1 MKTTTAEKAA
11 VPPPAPID
19 RVLAPFREFAEIEAS
34 GGIVLMV
41 SALVALI
48 WANSPWSGSYFDLW
62 DTTVTVGAGGYELS
76 KALHLWVNDGLMAVF
91 FFVVGL
97 EIKREL
103 LVGEL
108 SSPRKAAL
116 PIAAALGGA
125 MVPAAIF
132 LAFNAGTENVDGWGI
147 PMATDI
153 AFSLGVLALLGS
165 RVPLAL
171 KVFLTA
177 FAIIDDLIAVL
188 VIALFYTSDLKF
200 NYLAAAA
207 GVFVLFIIANRAR
220 IHSPIPYGLLG
231 VVLWCA
237 LLQSGIHATIAG
249 VLGAMAIPSQTRI
262 DVGRFVEVA
271 QFQLDRFRRAGNGEP
286 GVTVLTSPEH
296 QAALHRLTQALE
308 QAESPMARLEHGLH
322 PWVAFGI
329 VPIFAL
335 ANAGVDLGTDL
346 GAALTSSLTLGI
358 TIGLIAGK
366 PIGIVG
372 ASYLAVRLGLTELP
386 GGAQWRHILG
396 ISLLGGIG
404 FTMSLFIAGLAFDDP
419 ALLDRSKIGILLA
432 SAVAGT
438 AGFALLRAISTP
450 DAADP
455 PAGSGDDNR

>member
-116 PIAAALGGA
+116 PIAAAFGGA

-171 KVFLTA
+171 KVF
-177 FAIIDDLIAVL
+177 
-188 VIALFYTSDLKF
+188 
-200 NYLAAAA
+200 
-207 GVFVLFIIANRAR
+207 
-220 IHSPIPYGLLG
+220 
-231 VVLWCA
+231 
-237 LLQSGIHATIAG
+237 
-249 VLGAMAIPSQTRI
+249 
-262 DVGRFVEVA
+262 
-271 QFQLDRFRRAGNGEP
+271 
-286 GVTVLTSPEH
+286 
-296 QAALHRLTQALE
+296 
-308 QAESPMARLEHGLH
+308 
-322 PWVAFGI
+322 
-329 VPIFAL
+329 
-335 ANAGVDLGTDL
+335 
-346 GAALTSSLTLGI
+346 
-358 TIGLIAGK
+358 
-366 PIGIVG
+366 
-372 ASYLAVRLGLTELP
+372 
-386 GGAQWRHILG
+386 
-396 ISLLGGIG
+396 
-404 FTMSLFIAGLAFDDP
+404 
-419 ALLDRSKIGILLA
+419 
-432 SAVAGT
+432 
-438 AGFALLRAISTP
+438 
-450 DAADP
+450 
-455 PAGSGDDNR
+455 